1 MNLAPARTGMGM
13 LALLS
18 LGIAVPWVHAGGAPQ
33 DHAGNDSY
41 ATMLGYLDNS
51 RIDGRSFSGVS
62 GTTAINMSAGDLNQQ
77 ANLRAFAAGGNARAS
92 ISSNQ
97 THIDDRANAPQH
109 AAATIGG
116 AAFTNG
122 GGLVSINQASGSGNA
137 ELNAIAAALAQQG
150 IRETNDGSLSVTVSA
165 SARGQPSTR
174 PHGPDNGTRSVA
186 VESTAMKGFD
196 GVLQLNQAAGSDNAT
211 SNQLLL
217 AVPSNPR

>member
-1 MNLAPARTGMGM
+1 MSQVPAHMGIAM
-13 LALLS
+13 FALFS
-18 LGIAVPWVHAGGAPQ
+18 LGVVATSARAGGAPQ
-33 DHAGNDSY
+33 DSTRNDSY
-41 ATMLGYLDNS
+41 ASMLGYLDNS
-51 RIDGRSFSGVS
+51 RIDGHAFSGVS

-116 AAFTNG
+116 TSFANG
-122 GGLVSINQASGSGNA
+122 GGIVSINQASGSGNA

-150 IRETNDGSLSVTVSA
+150 IRETNDGALSVTVSA

-186 VESTAMKGFD
+186 VEATAMKGFD
-196 GVLQLNQAAGSDNAT
+196 GVLQLNQAAGSGNAT

-217 AVPSNPR
+217 AVPSTPR